1 MLQRLAPA
9 LLLFTLLCAGSARA
23 AEPLLNT
30 QYSAQYKGFD
40 LALVRTLKPLGNDRF
55 VFESRAGGAIAR
67 IEESST
73 FRRDASGRWVPQL
86 YRYNQSVLGISR
98 KYELRFNAAGDS
110 VTYADKK
117 GQRAISIAPG
127 TLDPL
132 LYQLKLQQDLARQ
145 SGDYRY
151 RFVNRSKLKDYRFDI
166 DGREALTLGGQRLD
180 SLRLRKQDNDTSQET
195 LIWFSPGNG
204 YQLMR
209 LRHTEDDD
217 SYSISLKTLQQ
228 SPAFQQWLLGRFE
241 PRR

>member
-1 MLQRLAPA
+1 MLNRLAPA
-9 LLLFTLLCAGSARA
+9 LLLFTLLCAGSAQA

-55 VFESRAGGAIAR
+55 VFESRAKGAIAR

-73 FRRDASGRWVPQL
+73 FRRDASGRWAPEL

-98 KYELRFNAAGDS
+98 KYELRFNAAGNS

-117 GQRAISIAPG
+117 GQRTIGISPG

-145 SGDYRY
+145 SGEYRY
-151 RFVNRSKLKDYRFDI
+151 RFVSRSKLKDYRFNI
-166 DGREALTLGGQRLD
+166 EGRDRLTLGGQPLEA
-180 SLRLRKQDNDTSQET
+180 LRLSKQDNDASQQT
-195 LIWFSPGNG
+195 LIWFSPDNG

-217 SYSISLKTLQQ
+217 SYSISLNTLQQ
-228 SPAFQQWLLGRFE
+228 SPAFRTWLR
-241 PRR
+241 